1 MKRRIFPFDTKLQIN
16 IAKEQHVT
24 CSSFPTGRHRN
35 GNFPSGEREKKKS
48 AAVIA
53 ATAKVYL
60 ATHFLDLD
68 LNDKRPQA

>member
-1 MKRRIFPFDTKLQIN
+1 MIRNCKLTLQKNSMSHVRPSLPVGIEMEIFLL
-16 IAKEQHVT
+16 
-24 CSSFPTGRHRN
+24 
-35 GNFPSGEREKKKS
+35 EREKKKS

-68 LNDKRPQA
+68 MNDKRPQA